1 MDLSSQNDSELLRR
15 FVAEQDHAAASALV
29 ERWQRPVYDL
39 VLRIVRHEADAADAT
54 QAAFFS
60 ALRGARGF
68 RGEAAFGTWLYRIA
82 VNEAHR
88 QLRQRPRRTA
98 METDVESLPSPTSE
112 DAARR
117 RERLDALE
125 REVAALPEAQRLAV
139 ALHYQRG
146 LRYEEVAEVLGIAP
160 GTVASRLAAA
170 RERLKARLAAA
181 KVAAAAAAWDLE
193 ADLRAGAWHEPPA
206 SLASRLASAARSVK
220 PALWP
225 AWAPAAATA
234 AAALVVASVGIAFAS
249 GAIGPKT
256 NDPPGA
262 AASGVGSLLAAQQ
275 PGTPATAPA
284 ARTGGGRE
292 AAEEVRSQKPEAGA
306 AGEIVLRIEGV
317 VRDEASGAPIAET
330 LMQLGAV
337 WPELPEPKIRK
348 GFPTG
353 ILAKTDAE
361 GRYKIEAKIQKPT
374 IFQLEAIALLPP
386 GAARKDPSFLV
397 PPPPGV
403 DASLASLFD
412 RRDSSRGA
420 ELRVMA
426 VESSTTLREDFFV
439 RAKSTPDGSEFRKAR
454 KELIG
459 LLRARF
465 DRESLPYLCGVF
477 QREDGASVKGVSWSL
492 LDERGYTGCPGAQ
505 ELLDSAS
512 GLFLIGP
519 VTAAPWNLQAVM
531 EDGAY
536 AVARNM
542 QPSAGKPVADLVL
555 TLRAGN
561 APIAGIVVNEE
572 GKPLEDVTIS
582 VRPTELSES
591 PFHYPTGSFTTKAD
605 GAFRIAHAAFAGATV
620 QLTASTPDADLRS
633 TTLPSVAAGNET
645 LRIVLRRKPAIV
657 GRLVV
662 KGTGAVPS
670 GHYSIDVDPAGARPG
685 VRSNLPVQTF
695 KMHASMD
702 PRTGEFTYR
711 VGAPGTYE
719 LKVLKGFGNVIL
731 TKTVEVTDAGA
742 SIGDL
747 ELDASA
753 K

>member
-1 MDLSSQNDSELLRR
+1 MDLSSPSDSELLRR
-15 FVAEQDHAAASALV
+15 FVVEQDHAAAAALV

-54 QAAFFS
+54 QAAFLA

-98 METDVESLPSPTSE
+98 MEPDVESLPTPSSE
-112 DAARR
+112 DTARH

-181 KVAAAAAAWDLE
+181 KVAAAAAWDLE
-193 ADLRAGAWHEPPA
+193 ADLRVGAWHEPPA

-225 AWAPAAATA
+225 TWAPAAATA

-249 GAIGPKT
+249 GAIGPKAT
-256 NDPPGA
+256 DPLGP
-262 AASGVGSLLAAQQ
+262 AASGAGSLLAAQQ

-292 AAEEVRSQKPEAGA
+292 AAEEVSSQKPAAGA

-317 VRDEASGAPIAET
+317 VRDEASGAPIAEA
-330 LMQLGAV
+330 LMQLGVV

-361 GRYKIEAKIQKPT
+361 GRYKIEAKIRKPT

-386 GAARKDPSFLV
+386 GAARKEPSFLV

-420 ELRVMA
+420 DLRVMA
-426 VESSTTLREDFFV
+426 VEESTTLREDFFV
-439 RAKSTPDGSEFRKAR
+439 RAKVTPDGSEFRKAR

-505 ELLDSAS
+505 ELLDPAS

-561 APIAGIVVNEE
+561 APIAGIVVDEE

-582 VRPTELSES
+582 VRPTELSET

-670 GHYSIDVDPAGARPG
+670 GHYSIDVDPVGARPG
-685 VRSNLPVQTF
+685 IRSNLPVQTF

-711 VGAPGTYE
+711 VSSPGTYE
-719 LKVLKGFGNVIL
+719 LKVLKGIGNAVL
-731 TKTVEVTDAGA
+731 SRTVEVTDLGINIGA
-742 SIGDL
+742 IEIEST
-747 ELDASA
+747 E